1 MDFNHIKKL
10 KMYIYQIK
18 KFRNLESNINLSNE
32 QFKSKMINIFPK
44 FHKEYPKLFDNVVMQ
59 KDLSILNLMFKKLD
73 IIEDEYKKREKE
85 VDIIT
90 PFIASAYE
98 YLKDKKKVKKNQLY
112 NFFKDNKKNYNYDYR
127 KFINKYPVIID
138 RLIDDDDLDYNPSR
152 LLYKQVK
159 FSHEIE
165 IGKVLTKKYVEPF
178 VKNN

>member
-1 MDFNHIKKL
+1 
-10 KMYIYQIK
+10 MYTEQIK
-18 KFRNLESNINLSNE
+18 KFKKLNCNVNLSNE
-32 QFKSKMINIFPK
+32 QFKNKMINVFPK
-44 FHKEYPKLFDNVVMQ
+44 FYKEYPKLFDNVVLN
-59 KDLSILNLMFKKLD
+59 KDLSILDLMFKKLD

-85 VDIIT
+85 IDIIT
-90 PFIASAYE
+90 PFILSAQG
-98 YLKDKKKVKKNQLY
+98 YLKDKKKVKKNQLH
-112 NFFKDNKKNYNYDYR
+112 NFFRDNKKNYDYDYR
-127 KFINKYPVIID
+127 KFINKYPVIIE